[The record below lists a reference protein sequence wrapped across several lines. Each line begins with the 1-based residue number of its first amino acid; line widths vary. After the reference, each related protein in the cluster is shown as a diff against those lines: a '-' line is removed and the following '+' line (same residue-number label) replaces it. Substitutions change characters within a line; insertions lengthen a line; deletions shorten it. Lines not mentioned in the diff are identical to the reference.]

1 MSAYPPHHSS
11 RLFTSTIAPTLV
23 NVPAES
29 SAGKDS
35 PVRLFTNAGALGLPV
50 GQLFPLPCMSS
61 SSDDEADGECYK
73 YTTDLLFTRTYLY
86 ILDWYRLRVAGCSRV
101 VVRNAYLFNAIQ

>member
-1 MSAYPPHHSS
+1 M
-11 RLFTSTIAPTLV
+11 RV
-23 NVPAES
+23 NVLAES

-61 SSDDEADGECYK
+61 SSDDDEADGECYK
-73 YTTDLLFTRTYLY
+73 YTTDLLYTRTYPY
-86 ILDWYRLRVAGCSRV
+86 ILDWCRLTLILDSCILNGHILVRV
-101 VVRNAYLFNAIQ
+101 